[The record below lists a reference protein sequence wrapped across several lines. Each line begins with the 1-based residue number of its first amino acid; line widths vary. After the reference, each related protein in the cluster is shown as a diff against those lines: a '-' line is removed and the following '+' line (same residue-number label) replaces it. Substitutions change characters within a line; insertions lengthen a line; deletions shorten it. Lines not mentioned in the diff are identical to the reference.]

1 MDLSAELRY
10 YEIRFTKLINQFF
23 RVYKLDKL
31 LTFIEMLTFIS
42 GAELMHVKTAMQR
55 VITNDTKIRVGRE
68 EYIICLK
75 LFSGLNNT
83 QIRQV
88 ARCSPNTIINAMET
102 YNTKQIFIQPKFE
115 LTQSD
120 EIRKVMKSL
129 IEISN
134 IY

>member
-1 MDLSAELRY
+1 MDVSAELRY
-10 YEIRFTKLINQFF
+10 YEIRFIKMINSFF
-23 RVYKLDKL
+23 KIYKLDKL
-31 LTFIEMLTFIS
+31 ITFIEMISFIS
-42 GAELMHVKTAMQR
+42 GADLSYIKTAMQR
-55 VITNDTKIRVGRE
+55 VLTNDTGIRIHRE
-68 EYIICLK
+68 EYIITLK

-83 QIRQV
+83 QIREV

-102 YNTKQIFIQPKFE
+102 YNNKQIFIQPKFD

-120 EIRKVMKSL
+120 EIRKIMKSL

>member
-10 YEIRFTKLINQFF
+10 YEIRFTKLISQFF

-31 LTFIEMLTFIS
+31 LSFIELVCFIS
-42 GAELMHVKTAMQR
+42 GADTALVKGALQR
-55 VITNDTKIRVGRE
+55 VLANDTAVRIERE

-83 QIRQV
+83 EIRRV
-88 ARCSPNTIINAMET
+88 AACSPNTIINMMET
-102 YNTKQIFIQPKFE
+102 YTTNNIYVHPKFE
-115 LTQSD
+115 ITQSD
-120 EIRKVMKSL
+120 EIRKVMRGL
-129 IEISN
+129 IDIAN